1 MPMHKQVH
9 HLDETLLKNLKNKN
23 VMNKKISKLLED
35 LITECECDNRIE
47 TGIFDIY
54 NTEHLVV
61 LSEHMTSHGISE
73 SVIEDAIQSMVDE
86 GKYPERQAYNKEGWL
101 VTFPSK
107 EYRDA
112 AIKKKTH
119 FSSDP
124 THGKGGMNL
133 YYKKKGK
140 QKRQTTQGVS
150 TTGKSQAQQ
159 PSTPK
164 APAPAPD
171 QDIVRSRRTPEQEAE
186 FQKRLQAQDI
196 SPSRDDADF
205 LDFIASRE
213 PGAKKDTKQQPVATQ
228 SDQQPVEKPVAKPAI
243 DVPVLTQP
251 PEQYATVSKKF
262 AIQKG
267 WKAAEYGEYHDLEGN
282 PIAVVGLS
290 GEIVPIRSNDREEY
304 KIFAEKNMPS

>member
-1 MPMHKQVH
+1 
-9 HLDETLLKNLKNKN
+9 
-23 VMNKKISKLLED
+23 MNKKISKLLED

-140 QKRQTTQGVS
+140 QKRQTA
-150 TTGKSQAQQ
+150 QAQTSTGGGSQPPSKAPVAPKAAQPQQADKQTQ
-159 PSTPK
+159 PSNA
-164 APAPAPD
+164 APTGNATPD
-171 QDIVRSRRTPEQEAE
+171 QDEESEDEYILRRSAELRKNWERIKASQKEEPPASATNADDSRKDSSGTP
-186 FQKRLQAQDI
+186 
-196 SPSRDDADF
+196 S
-205 LDFIASRE
+205 
-213 PGAKKDTKQQPVATQ
+213 
-228 SDQQPVEKPVAKPAI
+228 I
-243 DVPVLTQP
+243 DVPVVTQAP
-251 PEQYATVSKKF
+251 QEYATVSKKF

>member
-1 MPMHKQVH
+1 
-9 HLDETLLKNLKNKN
+9 
-23 VMNKKISKLLED
+23 MNKKISKLLED

-140 QKRQTTQGVS
+140 QKRQTTQGQS
-150 TTGKSQAQQ
+150 TTSPQDQQQ
-159 PSTPK
+159 PSQPPK
-164 APAPAPD
+164 EKVTA
-171 QDIVRSRRTPEQEAE
+171 RTPEEEKE
-186 FQKRLQAQDI
+186 FQRLKNAYKV
-196 SPSRDDADF
+196 SPRRDTDAVARY
-205 LDFIASRE
+205 IASRE
-213 PGAKKDTKQQPVATQ
+213 PGFKLDGEQEPSKQKLQ
-228 SDQQPVEKPVAKPAI
+228 SPKQIPSEKPTEQPTAQPAI
-243 DVPVLTQP
+243 DVPVVTQP
-251 PEQYATVSKKF
+251 TEEYANISKKF
-262 AIQKG
+262 AAQKG
-267 WKAAEYGEYHDLEGN
+267 WKSTEYGEYRDAEGN